1 MSEALTKLA
10 VEVGAFLHARH
21 WTLATAESC
30 TGGLVAAAITEV
42 AGSSGWFDNGF
53 VTYSNEAK
61 VRMLGVSIE
70 TLEDYGAVSETT
82 VREMLAGA
90 LSRSGASV
98 AVALSGIAGP
108 TGGTHDKPVGTV
120 WMAWGTPTEQHVHHA
135 VFPGNRAAVREAAA
149 RFVLEAIL
157 QLK

>member
-1 MSEALTKLA
+1 MNEALTKLA

-42 AGSSGWFDNGF
+42 AGSSGWFDSAC

-61 VRMLGVSIE
+61 IRMLGVASD
-70 TLEDYGAVSETT
+70 TLKNHGAVSEAT
-82 VREMLAGA
+82 VREMLAGV
-90 LSRSGASV
+90 LTRSGADV

-108 TGGTHDKPVGTV
+108 SGGTQDKPVGTV
-120 WMAWGTPTEQHVHHA
+120 WMAWGTSTAQHVHHA

-157 QLK
+157 RLK